1 MADVPYQQGS
11 LRLRRRTRGASVWEL
26 RFRITDAQGRRR
38 LKQVIVGSVD
48 QYPTEGEMRAK
59 ISGVM
64 LSINTRWPRV
74 VKPTFGALADRFI
87 AEEHLEEIKAGQDG
101 GVGAIRYSTAAAYLN
116 LIAKHLRPR
125 WQETVLDAM
134 RPAAVQEWL
143 TRLPYSPKTKANIK
157 TLLHR
162 LFEKAMLWEAID
174 IQRNPMQLVEV
185 KGISKRRRIP
195 AVLTPD
201 QFHVIVEHLREPQ
214 RTMVIVA
221 QCTGLRVSEILGLQW
236 PDFDFEKST
245 IQITRGV
252 VNGRVSRLKT
262 EYSEDLL
269 PLDADLATILLR
281 WRATSPPSPEGWVFA
296 NPVTLKPYHASSI
309 QKRYFQRVGDEIGI
323 PFGWHTFR
331 HTYRSWLDFVG
342 APVGVQ
348 QKLMRHAQISTTMNT
363 YGNALMASKRDA
375 NDKVVG
381 MALTAGESHTQGRG
395 VEKSD

>member
-1 MADVPYQQGS
+1 MAEVPYQQGS
-11 LRLRRRTRGASVWEL
+11 LRIRRRARGASVWEL
-26 RFRITDAQGRRR
+26 RYRITDAQGRRR
-38 LKQVIVGSVD
+38 LKQVIVGSLD

-59 ISGVM
+59 ISGVI
-64 LSINTRWPRV
+64 LSINSRWPRAI
-74 VKPTFGALADRFI
+74 KPMFDALVDRFI
-87 AEEHLEEIKAGQDG
+87 AEEHLQEIKAGQDG
-101 GVGAIRYSTAAAYLN
+101 GVGAIRYSTAASYLQ
-116 LIAKHLRPR
+116 LITKHLRPR
-125 WQETVLDAM
+125 WQKTPLEAM

-195 AVLTPD
+195 VVLTPD
-201 QFHVIVEHLREPQ
+201 QFHAIVERLREPQ

-245 IQITRGV
+245 IHITRGV

-269 PLDADLATILLR
+269 PLDSDLATVLLQ
-281 WRATSPPSPEGWVFA
+281 WRAKSPPSPERWVFA
-296 NPVTLKPYHASSI
+296 NPMTLKPYHASSI
-309 QKRYFQRVGDEIGI
+309 EHRYFRKIRASLGVY
-323 PFGWHTFR
+323 FGWHTFR
-331 HTYRSWLDFVG
+331 HSYRSWLDATG

-348 QKLMRHAQISTTMNT
+348 QKLMRHAQVSTTMNV
-363 YGNALMASKRDA
+363 YGQALMESKKEA
-375 NDKVVG
+375 NRKIVRLV
-381 MALTAGESHTQGRG
+381 LESRQAA
-395 VEKSD
+395 